1 MTTPNAQYRGPGGFM
16 STPGLDRSV
25 LSTHVNP
32 LGIDQFLPASPTT
45 VTNPLFPI
53 FTGVTDEIGNE
64 PDNVCDDAPT
74 ALLTSAYLTAQ
85 FGRII
90 RDTPTI
96 DRGRLPQTIA
106 GEPTDLT
113 LLAARGRQGS
123 MDIDLSPESILTD
136 ATRGAMFAL
145 GVQFQRKLNKMY
157 WQGNTA
163 VNNPAKPGYLEFPG
177 LDRQVATG
185 QVDAQSGS
193 AVAALDS
200 YVKTANYASIGTY
213 NIVANLQDME
223 RVLYHRALNMFGDA
237 TFVIAMRP
245 EMWEE
250 ITGVWPIQYS
260 TQSVTNLLN
269 TTGVSVNVDGNAI
282 VTSRDMM
289 RAALQITLN
298 GRTYPVVLDHGI
310 YLHDSTNTAGLAAG
324 SYAST
329 IYMLPLTVYGGF
341 PVLRIEYLDFT
352 KGMANIPG
360 LSGREDFWTDGGR
373 YLWSI
378 VQDATCFH
386 LKARV
391 EPRIVLQA
399 PFLAG
404 KIERVAFAPM
414 SMDRQPDPSD
424 PYFVDGGVSIRPQTA
439 LNAIWK

>member
-25 LSTHVNP
+25 LSTHVTP
-32 LGIDQFLPASPTT
+32 LGLDQYLPATPTT

-53 FTGVTDEIGNE
+53 FTGVTDEVGNE
-64 PDNVCDDAPT
+64 PDDVCDAAPT
-74 ALLTSAYLTAQ
+74 ALITSAYLTAQ

-106 GEPTDLT
+106 GEPTDLA

-123 MDIDLSPESILTD
+123 LDLDMSPDGILTD

-145 GVQFQRKLNKMY
+145 GTQFQRKLNKMY

-177 LDRQVATG
+177 LDRQVVTG
-185 QVDAQSGS
+185 QKDALSGS
-193 AVAALDS
+193 AVASLDS
-200 YVKTANYASIGTY
+200 YVKTANYAMMDDY
-213 NIVANLQDME
+213 DIVAHMQDME
-223 RVLYHRALNMFGDA
+223 RVLYHRAIEMFGDA
-237 TFVIAMRP
+237 TFIIAMRP

-250 ITGVWPIQYS
+250 LTAVWPIQYS
-260 TQSVTNLLN
+260 TQSVANLLN

-282 VTSRDMM
+282 VSARDAM
-289 RAALQITLN
+289 RSSMQITLN
-298 GRTYPVVLDHGI
+298 GRTYSVVLDHGI
-310 YLHDSTNTAGLAAG
+310 YLHDSTNSALVPGR
-324 SYAST
+324 YAST
-329 IYMLPLTVYGGF
+329 IYMLPLTAYGGF
-341 PVLRIEYLDFT
+341 PVLRVEYLDFT
-352 KGMANIPG
+352 KGVVNMPG
-360 LSGREDFWTDGGR
+360 FSGREDFWTDSGR
-373 YLWSI
+373 YLWSV
-378 VQDATCFH
+378 VQAATCFN

-399 PFLAG
+399 PWLAG
-404 KIERVAFAPM
+404 KIQRVAFHPL
-414 SMDRQPDPSD
+414 SIDRQPHPDD